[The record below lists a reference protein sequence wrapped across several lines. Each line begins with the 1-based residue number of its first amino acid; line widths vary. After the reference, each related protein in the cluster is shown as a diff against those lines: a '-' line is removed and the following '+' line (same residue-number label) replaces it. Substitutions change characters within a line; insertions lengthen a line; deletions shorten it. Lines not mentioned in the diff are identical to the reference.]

1 MVQIHQ
7 FDPVIYPFELW
18 VAVTDNIAVLNERF
32 CRMNGADLD
41 TKLNDYKAVTYYVK
55 EREGNLY
62 KGALV
67 VFTEERWMTIETIA
81 HESVHVARRC
91 WECIGEDILGEE
103 ADAYLVGWVAKCIR
117 EVKDGK
123 VSD

>member
-7 FDPVIYPFELW
+7 FDPVIYPFKLW
-18 VAVTDNIAVLNERF
+18 VAITNDMVALNNRF

-41 TKLNDYKAVTYYVK
+41 MKADDYEAITYYIK
-55 EREGNLY
+55 ERDGDLR
-62 KGALV
+62 KGALI
-67 VFTEERWMTIETIA
+67 VFTEDKWMTAKTIA
-81 HESVHVARRC
+81 HEAVHAARRC
-91 WECIGEDILGEE
+91 WEHVGEDVIGEE
-103 ADAYLVGWVAKCIR
+103 ADAYLVGWIAKCIG

>member
-7 FDPVIYPFELW
+7 FDPVIYPFKLW

-41 TKLNDYKAVTYYVK
+41 MKVDDYEAVTYYVK

-62 KGALV
+62 KGSLI
-67 VFTEERWMTIETIA
+67 VFTEERWMTIKIIA
-81 HESVHVARRC
+81 HEAVHVARRC
-91 WECIGEDILGEE
+91 WEHVGEDVIGEE
-103 ADAYLVGWVAKCIR
+103 ADAYLVGWIAKCIG
-117 EVKDGK
+117 EVKDGI
-123 VSD
+123 SD